1 MQLDIMRRTITSSRW
16 MAVLSLVV
24 LGVLVGCSGKPKVS
38 HSGFLRGD
46 YSQLK
51 KDPAAEGALTWLAP
65 KSKLRQYKKF
75 MVDPVIVHFAP
86 DAEGTAIAPDKL
98 KELSDYFH
106 NQVVEKLS
114 ESRRYQVVKGP
125 GPGVARVRIAITD
138 IDKTTAVANIHPA
151 MKLSGIGLGGAAM
164 EAELVDSAS
173 GERLAAVVDS
183 RSGGRLGVTAGIKKF
198 GHAEQVMEHWAER
211 FVKRLDKIHGY
222 TK

>member
-24 LGVLVGCSGKPKVS
+24 LGVLVACSGRPKVA
-38 HSGFLRGD
+38 HSGFLRD

-65 KSKLRQYKKF
+65 ESTLRQYKNF
-75 MVDPVIVHFAP
+75 VVDSVIVHFAP

-114 ESRRYQVVKGP
+114 ETGRYKVVNAP
-125 GPGVARVRIAITD
+125 GAGVARVRIAITD
-138 IDKTTAVANIHPA
+138 IDKTTPAANIHPA

-164 EAELVDSAS
+164 EGELVDSVS

-183 RSGGRLGVTAGIKKF
+183 KSGGRLGVTAGLKRY
-198 GHAEQVMEHWAER
+198 GHAQQVMEHWAER

-222 TK
+222 IK